1 VNFFQLNKETRMR
14 RSTFARGIVIAA
26 IASTLILVSCS
37 GSNDAGVRRA
47 VNMPD
52 GTVSPNFSEGIVAGN
67 TLYISGQQGTDANGK
82 LLDGTGAQTT
92 AALNDIRTILG
103 AAGFQLSDVV
113 SVNVYLA
120 DIQDFGEMNKAYVS
134 VLPDPKPA
142 RTTIQAA
149 ALVNGA
155 RVEISA
161 IAVKH

>member
-1 VNFFQLNKETRMR
+1 MH
-14 RSTFARGIVIAA
+14 RSTFARGLAAAA
-26 IASTLILVSCS
+26 IASTLVLVSCS
-37 GSNDAGVRRA
+37 GSGNAGPNRA
-47 VNMPD
+47 INMPD
-52 GTVSPNFSEGIVAGN
+52 GSISPNFSEGIVAGN

-82 LLDGTGAQTT
+82 LLDGTGAQTK
-92 AALNDIRTILG
+92 AALDDIRTILG
-103 AAGFQLSDVV
+103 AAGFQLNDVV

-134 VLPDPKPA
+134 VMPDPKPA